1 MFLQNNII
9 QVFGGFA
16 IIQSILILIFLGNNK
31 LEKNKGNYYLRAI
44 LAIFIIQIINNIL
57 FRLDLDVRYYK
68 FLWITNQLVFLI
80 APLVYFYILSLLDN
94 KFSHKIEDSFHLLPF
109 ILSTICVI
117 IMSLTTKRL
126 GKHPGIIVLGIF
138 CLIQNIFYVV
148 IIHRLL
154 RKYGLNFKTFFTY
167 IEDLRLS
174 WARYIMIIYIA
185 FWFIYFYIFFLG
197 NMLHI
202 IDWCPYYIS
211 LFSLCSFILL
221 NAIVYI
227 ALKKLDIFKNPQKYQ
242 KSNLKGSVKNESLK
256 KLEKIMEQEK
266 LYLDPSL
273 NLIKLARKISIAP
286 CHLSRIIN
294 ESFNK
299 SFNSFVNYYRVKES
313 TKYLMKDSSEK
324 MNILEIAY
332 ESGFNSKSSF
342 NNAFKKH
349 TGLTPKEYRYKQS
362 G

>member
-9 QVFGGFA
+9 HVFGGFA
-16 IIQSILILIFLGNNK
+16 IIQSILILIYLGNNK
-31 LEKNKGNYYLRAI
+31 LEKNRGNYYLRAI

-57 FRLDLDVRYYK
+57 FKSGIDASYFK
-68 FLWITNQLVFLI
+68 FLWISNQLVFLI

-94 KFSHKIEDSFHLLPF
+94 KFSHKIEDGYHLLPC
-109 ILSTICVI
+109 ILSMLYV
-117 IMSLTTKRL
+117 MMLSFAGTKL
-126 GKHPGIIVLGIF
+126 GKHPGIIPLGMIY
-138 CLIQNIFYVV
+138 LAQNIFYVV
-148 IIHRLL
+148 IIQRVL
-154 RKYGLNFKTFFTY
+154 RKYGLNFKSFFTY
-167 IEDLRLS
+167 IQDLRLS
-174 WARYIMIIYIA
+174 WARYIMIVYIV

-197 NMLHI
+197 NMLHL
-202 IDWCPYYIS
+202 IDWCPYYVS
-211 LFSLCSFILL
+211 LFSLSSFIIL
-221 NAIVYI
+221 NGIVYI

-242 KSNLKGSVKNESLK
+242 KSNLKGSVRKESLK

-273 NLIKLARKISIAP
+273 NLIKLAKKISIAP

-313 TKYLMKDSSEK
+313 TKYLMQESHEK

-332 ESGFNSKSSF
+332 TSGFNSKSSF

-349 TGLTPKEYRYKQS
+349 MGLTPKEYRYKKS

>member
-9 QVFGGFA
+9 HVFGGFA

-57 FRLDLDVRYYK
+57 FRSDIDVRYFK
-68 FLWITNQLVFLI
+68 FLWISNQLVFLI
-80 APLVYFYILSLLDN
+80 APLVYFYILSLLNN
-94 KFSHKIEDSFHLLPF
+94 KFSHKFEDSYHLLPC
-109 ILSTICVI
+109 ILSMIYVTII
-117 IMSLTTKRL
+117 SLTTARL
-126 GKHPGIIVLGIF
+126 GKHPGIMLLGIVY
-138 CLIQNIFYVV
+138 LVQNIFYVV
-148 IIHRLL
+148 IIHQLL
-154 RKYGLNFKTFFTY
+154 QKYGLNFKTLFTY
-167 IEDLRLS
+167 IQDLRLS
-174 WARYIMIIYIA
+174 WARYIMIVYIA

-197 NMLHI
+197 NMLHLI
-202 IDWCPYYIS
+202 NWCPYYIS

-221 NAIVYI
+221 NAIVYT

-242 KSNLKGSVKNESLK
+242 KSNLKGSVKKDSLK

-273 NLIKLARKISIAP
+273 NLIQLARKISIAP

-299 SFNSFVNYYRVKES
+299 SFNPFVNHYRVKES
-313 TKYLMKDSSEK
+313 TQYLMKDSPEK

-332 ESGFNSKSSF
+332 TTGFNSKSSF

-349 TGLTPKEYRYKQS
+349 MGLTPKEYRYKQS

>member
-1 MFLQNNII
+1 MFLQDNII
-9 QVFGGFA
+9 HIFGGFA
-16 IIQSILILIFLGNNK
+16 IIQSIIILIFLGNNK

-44 LAIFIIQIINNIL
+44 IAIFIIQIINNIL
-57 FRLDLDVRYYK
+57 FRTDMDIRYYK
-68 FLWITNQLVFLI
+68 FLWISNQLVFLI

-94 KFSHKIEDSFHLLPF
+94 KFSHKIEDIVHLLPF
-109 ILSTICVI
+109 ILSTIYVI
-117 IMSLTTKRL
+117 IISLTAVRL
-126 GKHPGIIVLGIF
+126 GKHPGVIILGIC
-138 CLIQNIFYVV
+138 CLVQNIYYIV

-154 RKYGLNFKTFFTY
+154 QKYGLNFKTFFTY
-167 IEDLRLS
+167 VEDLRLS

-197 NMLHI
+197 NMLHL
-202 IDWCPYYIS
+202 IDWCPYYVS
-211 LFSLCSFILL
+211 LFSLSTFIIL
-221 NAIVYI
+221 NGIVYI

-242 KSNLKGSVKNESLK
+242 KSTLKGTVKNESLK

-273 NLIKLARKISIAP
+273 NLIMLAKKISIAP

-313 TKYLMKDSSEK
+313 TKYLIQNSREK

-332 ESGFNSKSSF
+332 TSGFNSKSSF

-349 TGLTPKEYRYKQS
+349 MGLTPTEYRYKQS